1 MNQSIQKLVKLLYYQ
16 YGVSRKE
23 IIEHLKWKFEDQG
36 YHERYN
42 PNYSCMKTYV
52 LNFCY
57 YGVLSLVRECERL
70 DNCKAHIKQPGGK
83 DDHVQAIGRAY
94 EPYEEDGIEGFVDSD
109 TPEDLILAKE
119 LMQMALDHFGQADLE
134 VLLGVR
140 DRISEAK
147 NLGLS
152 YDAYLKRLHRKRR
165 SFRSILKDTGYID

>member
-1 MNQSIQKLVKLLYYQ
+1 MNHSIQKRVNWLYYQ
-16 YGVSRKE
+16 HGVSREE
-23 IIEHLKWKFEDQG
+23 IIEHLKWKFEDRR

-42 PNYSCMKTYV
+42 PNYSCLKTYV

-57 YGVLSLVRECERL
+57 FGVLSLVRECKKL
-70 DNCKAHIKQPGGK
+70 DNCTAHLNQRGGK
-83 DDHVQAIGRAY
+83 DVHVQVIGPAY
-94 EPYEEDGIEGFVDSD
+94 EPYEVDGVEGLVDTD
-109 TPEDLILAKE
+109 TPEALMLAKE

-140 DRISEAK
+140 DRLSEAD

-165 SFRSILKDTGYID
+165 SFKSILNQAGYID